1 LEGIDDFVIE
11 LKPAS
16 DRDVFWNFAR
26 AETDSVRFSKYYE
39 PGLSARVLDLL
50 RVDDRAA
57 MSESEW
63 KDLSRVVR
71 QVRGGVLE
79 LPLRLG
85 AVWHFGKLPVAA
97 LPEVRVMNLPQ
108 FVAVAPTRTLREFVK
123 ALDRGVR
130 LPGDEPFGENYRRLL
145 QQFDLS
151 KMRGVPVVVS
161 PSITGPYE
169 LIEGVTRTSI
179 ILSRSMVSESVLSGV
194 PALLGVSPGL
204 ADYPGW

>member
-1 LEGIDDFVIE
+1 VIE

-16 DRDVFWNFAR
+16 ERDVFWNFAR

-39 PGLSARVLDLL
+39 PELSVEVLDRL
-50 RVDDRAA
+50 RLNDRAA

-63 KDLSRVVR
+63 EDLSRVVR

-85 AVWHFGKLPVAA
+85 AVWYFGNLPVAI
-97 LPEVRVMNLPQ
+97 LPGVRVMNLPQ

-123 ALDRGVR
+123 ALDSGAS
-130 LPGDEPFGENYRRLL
+130 LPGDGPFGENYRRLL
-145 QQFDLS
+145 PQFDLS
-151 KMRGVPVVVS
+151 KMRGIPVVVS

-179 ILSRSMVSESVLSGV
+179 ILSKSTRGESALKAV
-194 PALLGVSPGL
+194 PALLGISPGL
-204 ADYPGW
+204 SDYPNW